1 MTAIPLATI
10 TITRYLDEDGYDM
23 VTVEVEP
30 DEAALVEQLG
40 LLRLAEDSIIRDA
53 MGEGEEDE

>member
-1 MTAIPLATI
+1 MSTIPLATI

-30 DEAALVEQLG
+30 DEASLVEKLG
-40 LLRLAEDSIIRDA
+40 LLRLAEDSIIRDS
-53 MGEGEEDE
+53 MGEGEDD

>member
-1 MTAIPLATI
+1 MTAIPLASI

-23 VTVEVEP
+23 VTVETEP
-30 DEAALVEQLG
+30 EESGLVEQLG

-53 MGEGEEDE
+53 MGEGEDYE